1 MSRNNSLN
9 SIKDE
14 IDKKVKI
21 VVVSKTRSKKEI
33 LDIYNKD
40 HRDFGENK
48 VQEILEKHEKLPK
61 DIRWHFIGHLQTN
74 KVKYIIPFISLVH
87 SVDSLK
93 LLEEIN
99 KRAKAKN
106 KIIKCL
112 IQVKIANE
120 ESKYGFKINEISD
133 VMNYASEL
141 EHILIKGLMGMATNT
156 DNNNLIDREFKLLNT
171 EFKKYKSKIFNVLSM
186 GMSNDYILAISNES
200 NMLRLGSIIWG
211 KKIIMK
217 KKIFTANAPAAI
229 GPYSQAILSN
239 ETLYC
244 SGQIALDIDG
254 NLQNSNIE
262 DETFQIFKNINAIL
276 KEVNMT
282 FENIVKST
290 IFLKNMD
297 DFSTVNTV
305 YAKHFKSTPPARETV
320 EVSRLPKNVNIEISV
335 IAVK

>member
-1 MSRNNSLN
+1 MSCNNSLN

-93 LLEEIN
+93 LLKEIN

-106 KIIKCL
+106 KIINCL

-156 DNNNLIDREFKLLNT
+156 DNNNLIDKEFKLLNT

-186 GMSNDYILAISNES
+186 GMSNDYKLAINNES
-200 NMLRLGSIIWG
+200 NMLRLGSII
-211 KKIIMK
+211 
-217 KKIFTANAPAAI
+217 
-229 GPYSQAILSN
+229 
-239 ETLYC
+239 
-244 SGQIALDIDG
+244 
-254 NLQNSNIE
+254 
-262 DETFQIFKNINAIL
+262 
-276 KEVNMT
+276 
-282 FENIVKST
+282 FERK
-290 IFLKNMD
+290 
-297 DFSTVNTV
+297 
-305 YAKHFKSTPPARETV
+305 
-320 EVSRLPKNVNIEISV
+320 
-335 IAVK
+335 

>member
-48 VQEILEKHEKLPK
+48 VQEILEKHEKLPN

-74 KVKYIIPFISLVH
+74 KVKHIIPFISLVH

-93 LLEEIN
+93 LLKEIN

-106 KIIKCL
+106 KIINCL

-133 VMNYASEL
+133 VMSYASKL

-156 DNNNLIDREFKLLNT
+156 DNNNLIDKEFKLLNT

-186 GMSNDYILAISNES
+186 GMSNDYKLAINNES
-200 NMLRLGSIIWG
+200 NMLRLGSII
-211 KKIIMK
+211 
-217 KKIFTANAPAAI
+217 
-229 GPYSQAILSN
+229 
-239 ETLYC
+239 
-244 SGQIALDIDG
+244 
-254 NLQNSNIE
+254 
-262 DETFQIFKNINAIL
+262 
-276 KEVNMT
+276 
-282 FENIVKST
+282 FERK
-290 IFLKNMD
+290 
-297 DFSTVNTV
+297 
-305 YAKHFKSTPPARETV
+305 
-320 EVSRLPKNVNIEISV
+320 
-335 IAVK
+335 

>member
-1 MSRNNSLN
+1 MSCNNSLN

-40 HRDFGENK
+40 HKDFGENK

-74 KVKYIIPFISLVH
+74 KVKYIIPFISLIH

-93 LLEEIN
+93 LLKEIN

-106 KIIKCL
+106 KIINCL

-156 DNNNLIDREFKLLNT
+156 DNNNLIDKEFKLLNT

-186 GMSNDYILAISNES
+186 GMSNDYKLAINNES
-200 NMLRLGSIIWG
+200 NMLRLGSII
-211 KKIIMK
+211 
-217 KKIFTANAPAAI
+217 
-229 GPYSQAILSN
+229 
-239 ETLYC
+239 
-244 SGQIALDIDG
+244 
-254 NLQNSNIE
+254 
-262 DETFQIFKNINAIL
+262 
-276 KEVNMT
+276 
-282 FENIVKST
+282 FERK
-290 IFLKNMD
+290 
-297 DFSTVNTV
+297 
-305 YAKHFKSTPPARETV
+305 
-320 EVSRLPKNVNIEISV
+320 
-335 IAVK
+335 

>member
-40 HRDFGENK
+40 HIDFGENK

-74 KVKYIIPFISLVH
+74 KVKYIVPFISLIH

-93 LLEEIN
+93 LLKEIN
-99 KRAKAKN
+99 KRAKIKN
-106 KIIKCL
+106 KVINCL

-133 VMNYASEL
+133 VMSYASEL

-156 DNNNLIDREFKLLNT
+156 DNNNLINKEFKLLNT
-171 EFKKYKSKIFNVLSM
+171 EFKKYKSVNFDVLSM
-186 GMSNDYILAISNES
+186 GMSNDYRVALEE
-200 NMLRLGSIIWG
+200 GSTIIRVG
-211 KKIIMK
+211 T
-217 KKIFTANAPAAI
+217 KIFGERI
-229 GPYSQAILSN
+229 KWIL
-239 ETLYC
+239 E
-244 SGQIALDIDG
+244 
-254 NLQNSNIE
+254 
-262 DETFQIFKNINAIL
+262 
-276 KEVNMT
+276 
-282 FENIVKST
+282 
-290 IFLKNMD
+290 
-297 DFSTVNTV
+297 
-305 YAKHFKSTPPARETV
+305 
-320 EVSRLPKNVNIEISV
+320 
-335 IAVK
+335 

>member
-48 VQEILEKHEKLPK
+48 VQEILEKHEKLPN

-93 LLEEIN
+93 LLKEIN

-106 KIIKCL
+106 KIINCL

-133 VMNYASEL
+133 VMSYASEL

-156 DNNNLIDREFKLLNT
+156 DNNNLIDKEFKLLNT

-186 GMSNDYILAISNES
+186 GMSNDYKLAISNES
-200 NMLRLGSIIWG
+200 NMIRLGSIIFG
-211 KKIIMK
+211 IRK
-217 KKIFTANAPAAI
+217 
-229 GPYSQAILSN
+229 
-239 ETLYC
+239 
-244 SGQIALDIDG
+244 
-254 NLQNSNIE
+254 
-262 DETFQIFKNINAIL
+262 
-276 KEVNMT
+276 
-282 FENIVKST
+282 
-290 IFLKNMD
+290 
-297 DFSTVNTV
+297 
-305 YAKHFKSTPPARETV
+305 
-320 EVSRLPKNVNIEISV
+320 
-335 IAVK
+335 

>member
-40 HRDFGENK
+40 HKDFGENK

-93 LLEEIN
+93 LLKEIN

-106 KIIKCL
+106 KIINCL

-133 VMNYASEL
+133 VMSYASEL

-156 DNNNLIDREFKLLNT
+156 DNNNLIDKEFKLLNT

-186 GMSNDYILAISNES
+186 GMSNDYKLAISNES
-200 NMLRLGSIIWG
+200 NMIRLGSIIFG
-211 KKIIMK
+211 IRK
-217 KKIFTANAPAAI
+217 
-229 GPYSQAILSN
+229 
-239 ETLYC
+239 
-244 SGQIALDIDG
+244 
-254 NLQNSNIE
+254 
-262 DETFQIFKNINAIL
+262 
-276 KEVNMT
+276 
-282 FENIVKST
+282 
-290 IFLKNMD
+290 
-297 DFSTVNTV
+297 
-305 YAKHFKSTPPARETV
+305 
-320 EVSRLPKNVNIEISV
+320 
-335 IAVK
+335 

>member
-33 LDIYNKD
+33 LGIYNKD

-48 VQEILEKHEKLPK
+48 VQEILEKHEKLPN

-93 LLEEIN
+93 LLKEIN

-106 KIIKCL
+106 KIINCL

-133 VMNYASEL
+133 VMSYASEL

-156 DNNNLIDREFKLLNT
+156 DNNNLIDKEFKLLNT

-186 GMSNDYILAISNES
+186 GMSNDYKLAINNES
-200 NMLRLGSIIWG
+200 NMIRLGSIIFG
-211 KKIIMK
+211 RRK
-217 KKIFTANAPAAI
+217 
-229 GPYSQAILSN
+229 
-239 ETLYC
+239 
-244 SGQIALDIDG
+244 
-254 NLQNSNIE
+254 
-262 DETFQIFKNINAIL
+262 
-276 KEVNMT
+276 
-282 FENIVKST
+282 
-290 IFLKNMD
+290 
-297 DFSTVNTV
+297 
-305 YAKHFKSTPPARETV
+305 
-320 EVSRLPKNVNIEISV
+320 
-335 IAVK
+335 

>member
-1 MSRNNSLN
+1 MRCKNSLN

-21 VVVSKTRSKKEI
+21 VIVSKTRSKKEI
-33 LDIYNKD
+33 LDIYNKN

-48 VQEILEKHEKLPK
+48 VQEILEKYEKLPK

-93 LLEEIN
+93 LLKEIN

-106 KIIKCL
+106 KIINCL

-133 VMNYASEL
+133 VMSYASEL

-156 DNNNLIDREFKLLNT
+156 DNNNLIDKEFKLLNT

-186 GMSNDYILAISNES
+186 GMSNDYKLAINNES
-200 NMLRLGSIIWG
+200 NMLRLGSII
-211 KKIIMK
+211 
-217 KKIFTANAPAAI
+217 
-229 GPYSQAILSN
+229 
-239 ETLYC
+239 
-244 SGQIALDIDG
+244 
-254 NLQNSNIE
+254 
-262 DETFQIFKNINAIL
+262 
-276 KEVNMT
+276 
-282 FENIVKST
+282 FERK
-290 IFLKNMD
+290 
-297 DFSTVNTV
+297 
-305 YAKHFKSTPPARETV
+305 
-320 EVSRLPKNVNIEISV
+320 
-335 IAVK
+335 

>member
-33 LDIYNKD
+33 LDIYNED

-48 VQEILEKHEKLPK
+48 VQEILEKHEKLPN

-93 LLEEIN
+93 LLKEIN

-106 KIIKCL
+106 KIINCL

-133 VMNYASEL
+133 VMSYASEL

-156 DNNNLIDREFKLLNT
+156 DNNNLINKEFKLLNT

-186 GMSNDYILAISNES
+186 GMSNDYKLAISNES
-200 NMLRLGSIIWG
+200 NMIRLGSIIFG
-211 KKIIMK
+211 IRK
-217 KKIFTANAPAAI
+217 
-229 GPYSQAILSN
+229 
-239 ETLYC
+239 
-244 SGQIALDIDG
+244 
-254 NLQNSNIE
+254 
-262 DETFQIFKNINAIL
+262 
-276 KEVNMT
+276 
-282 FENIVKST
+282 
-290 IFLKNMD
+290 
-297 DFSTVNTV
+297 
-305 YAKHFKSTPPARETV
+305 
-320 EVSRLPKNVNIEISV
+320 
-335 IAVK
+335 

>member
-33 LDIYNKD
+33 LGIYNKD

-48 VQEILEKHEKLPK
+48 VQEILEKHEKLPE

-74 KVKYIIPFISLVH
+74 KVKYIIPFISLIH

-93 LLEEIN
+93 LLKEIN

-106 KIIKCL
+106 KIINCL

-156 DNNNLIDREFKLLNT
+156 DNNNLIDKEFKLLNT

-186 GMSNDYILAISNES
+186 GMSNDYKLAINNES
-200 NMLRLGSIIWG
+200 NMLRLGSII
-211 KKIIMK
+211 
-217 KKIFTANAPAAI
+217 
-229 GPYSQAILSN
+229 
-239 ETLYC
+239 
-244 SGQIALDIDG
+244 
-254 NLQNSNIE
+254 
-262 DETFQIFKNINAIL
+262 
-276 KEVNMT
+276 
-282 FENIVKST
+282 FERK
-290 IFLKNMD
+290 
-297 DFSTVNTV
+297 
-305 YAKHFKSTPPARETV
+305 
-320 EVSRLPKNVNIEISV
+320 
-335 IAVK
+335 

>member
-9 SIKDE
+9 SIKNE
-14 IDKKVKI
+14 ISKKVKI

-33 LDIYNKD
+33 LDIYNND

-93 LLEEIN
+93 LLKEIN
-99 KRAKAKN
+99 KRARAKN

-156 DNNNLIDREFKLLNT
+156 DNNNLIDKEFKLLNT

-186 GMSNDYILAISNES
+186 GMSNDYKLAINNES
-200 NMLRLGSIIWG
+200 NMLRLGSIIFG
-211 KKIIMK
+211 VRKK
-217 KKIFTANAPAAI
+217 
-229 GPYSQAILSN
+229 L
-239 ETLYC
+239 
-244 SGQIALDIDG
+244 
-254 NLQNSNIE
+254 
-262 DETFQIFKNINAIL
+262 
-276 KEVNMT
+276 
-282 FENIVKST
+282 
-290 IFLKNMD
+290 
-297 DFSTVNTV
+297 
-305 YAKHFKSTPPARETV
+305 
-320 EVSRLPKNVNIEISV
+320 
-335 IAVK
+335 

>member
-1 MSRNNSLN
+1 MSCNNSLN

-48 VQEILEKHEKLPK
+48 VQEILEKHEKLPN

-93 LLEEIN
+93 LLKEIN

-106 KIIKCL
+106 KIINCL

-133 VMNYASEL
+133 VMSYASEL
-141 EHILIKGLMGMATNT
+141 DHILIKGLMGMATNT

-186 GMSNDYILAISNES
+186 GMSNDYKLAINNES
-200 NMLRLGSIIWG
+200 NLIRLGSIIFG
-211 KKIIMK
+211 IRK
-217 KKIFTANAPAAI
+217 
-229 GPYSQAILSN
+229 
-239 ETLYC
+239 
-244 SGQIALDIDG
+244 
-254 NLQNSNIE
+254 
-262 DETFQIFKNINAIL
+262 
-276 KEVNMT
+276 
-282 FENIVKST
+282 
-290 IFLKNMD
+290 
-297 DFSTVNTV
+297 
-305 YAKHFKSTPPARETV
+305 
-320 EVSRLPKNVNIEISV
+320 
-335 IAVK
+335 

>member
-1 MSRNNSLN
+1 MSLNNSLN
-9 SIKDE
+9 TIKDE

-48 VQEILEKHEKLPK
+48 VQEILEKHEKLPN

-93 LLEEIN
+93 LLKEIN

-106 KIIKCL
+106 KIINCL

-133 VMNYASEL
+133 VMSYASEL

-156 DNNNLIDREFKLLNT
+156 DNNNLIDKEFKLLNT

-186 GMSNDYILAISNES
+186 GMSNDYKLAINNES
-200 NMLRLGSIIWG
+200 NLIRLGSIIFG
-211 KKIIMK
+211 IRK
-217 KKIFTANAPAAI
+217 
-229 GPYSQAILSN
+229 
-239 ETLYC
+239 
-244 SGQIALDIDG
+244 
-254 NLQNSNIE
+254 
-262 DETFQIFKNINAIL
+262 
-276 KEVNMT
+276 
-282 FENIVKST
+282 
-290 IFLKNMD
+290 
-297 DFSTVNTV
+297 
-305 YAKHFKSTPPARETV
+305 
-320 EVSRLPKNVNIEISV
+320 
-335 IAVK
+335 

>member
-33 LDIYNKD
+33 LDIYNKNY
-40 HRDFGENK
+40 RDFGENK

-74 KVKYIIPFISLVH
+74 KVKYIIPFISLIH

-93 LLEEIN
+93 LLKEIN

-106 KIIKCL
+106 KIINCL

-133 VMNYASEL
+133 VMSYASEL

-156 DNNNLIDREFKLLNT
+156 DNNNLIDKEFKLLNT

-186 GMSNDYILAISNES
+186 GMSNDYKLAISNES
-200 NMLRLGSIIWG
+200 NMIRLGSIIFG
-211 KKIIMK
+211 VRK
-217 KKIFTANAPAAI
+217 
-229 GPYSQAILSN
+229 
-239 ETLYC
+239 
-244 SGQIALDIDG
+244 
-254 NLQNSNIE
+254 
-262 DETFQIFKNINAIL
+262 
-276 KEVNMT
+276 
-282 FENIVKST
+282 
-290 IFLKNMD
+290 
-297 DFSTVNTV
+297 
-305 YAKHFKSTPPARETV
+305 
-320 EVSRLPKNVNIEISV
+320 
-335 IAVK
+335 

>member
-74 KVKYIIPFISLVH
+74 KVKYIIPFISLIH

-93 LLEEIN
+93 LLKEIN

-106 KIIKCL
+106 KIINCL

-156 DNNNLIDREFKLLNT
+156 DNNNLIDKEFKLLNT

-186 GMSNDYILAISNES
+186 GMSNDYKLAISNES
-200 NMLRLGSIIWG
+200 NMLRLGSII
-211 KKIIMK
+211 
-217 KKIFTANAPAAI
+217 
-229 GPYSQAILSN
+229 
-239 ETLYC
+239 
-244 SGQIALDIDG
+244 
-254 NLQNSNIE
+254 
-262 DETFQIFKNINAIL
+262 
-276 KEVNMT
+276 
-282 FENIVKST
+282 FERK
-290 IFLKNMD
+290 
-297 DFSTVNTV
+297 
-305 YAKHFKSTPPARETV
+305 
-320 EVSRLPKNVNIEISV
+320 
-335 IAVK
+335 

>member
-1 MSRNNSLN
+1 MNCNNSLN

-93 LLEEIN
+93 LLKEIN

-106 KIIKCL
+106 KIINCL

-133 VMNYASEL
+133 VMSYASEL

-156 DNNNLIDREFKLLNT
+156 DNNNLIDKEFKLLNT

-186 GMSNDYILAISNES
+186 GMSNDYKLAISNES
-200 NMLRLGSIIWG
+200 NMIRLGSIIFG
-211 KKIIMK
+211 IRK
-217 KKIFTANAPAAI
+217 
-229 GPYSQAILSN
+229 
-239 ETLYC
+239 
-244 SGQIALDIDG
+244 
-254 NLQNSNIE
+254 
-262 DETFQIFKNINAIL
+262 
-276 KEVNMT
+276 
-282 FENIVKST
+282 
-290 IFLKNMD
+290 
-297 DFSTVNTV
+297 
-305 YAKHFKSTPPARETV
+305 
-320 EVSRLPKNVNIEISV
+320 
-335 IAVK
+335 

>member
-33 LDIYNKD
+33 LDIYNED

-48 VQEILEKHEKLPK
+48 VQEILEKHEKLPN

-93 LLEEIN
+93 LLKEIN

-106 KIIKCL
+106 KIINCL

-133 VMNYASEL
+133 VMSYASEL

-156 DNNNLIDREFKLLNT
+156 DNNNLIDIEFKLLNT

-186 GMSNDYILAISNES
+186 GMSNDYKLAISNES
-200 NMLRLGSIIWG
+200 NMIRLGSIIFG
-211 KKIIMK
+211 IRK
-217 KKIFTANAPAAI
+217 
-229 GPYSQAILSN
+229 
-239 ETLYC
+239 
-244 SGQIALDIDG
+244 
-254 NLQNSNIE
+254 
-262 DETFQIFKNINAIL
+262 
-276 KEVNMT
+276 
-282 FENIVKST
+282 
-290 IFLKNMD
+290 
-297 DFSTVNTV
+297 
-305 YAKHFKSTPPARETV
+305 
-320 EVSRLPKNVNIEISV
+320 
-335 IAVK
+335 

>member
-33 LDIYNKD
+33 LGIYNKD

-74 KVKYIIPFISLVH
+74 KVKYIIPFISLIH

-93 LLEEIN
+93 LLKEIN

-106 KIIKCL
+106 KIINCL

-133 VMNYASEL
+133 IMSYASEL
-141 EHILIKGLMGMATNT
+141 ENILIKGLMGMATNT
-156 DNNNLIDREFKLLNT
+156 NNNNLIDKEFKLLNT

-186 GMSNDYILAISNES
+186 GMSNDYKLAINNES
-200 NMLRLGSIIWG
+200 NMLRLGSII
-211 KKIIMK
+211 
-217 KKIFTANAPAAI
+217 
-229 GPYSQAILSN
+229 
-239 ETLYC
+239 
-244 SGQIALDIDG
+244 
-254 NLQNSNIE
+254 
-262 DETFQIFKNINAIL
+262 
-276 KEVNMT
+276 
-282 FENIVKST
+282 FERK
-290 IFLKNMD
+290 
-297 DFSTVNTV
+297 
-305 YAKHFKSTPPARETV
+305 
-320 EVSRLPKNVNIEISV
+320 
-335 IAVK
+335 

>member
-1 MSRNNSLN
+1 MRSNNSLN

-33 LDIYNKD
+33 LDIYNND

-48 VQEILEKHEKLPK
+48 VQEILEKHEKLPQ

-93 LLEEIN
+93 LLKEIN
-99 KRAKAKN
+99 KRARAKN

-156 DNNNLIDREFKLLNT
+156 DNNNLIDKEFKLLNT

-186 GMSNDYILAISNES
+186 GMSNDYKLAINNES
-200 NMLRLGSIIWG
+200 NMLRLGSII
-211 KKIIMK
+211 
-217 KKIFTANAPAAI
+217 
-229 GPYSQAILSN
+229 
-239 ETLYC
+239 
-244 SGQIALDIDG
+244 
-254 NLQNSNIE
+254 
-262 DETFQIFKNINAIL
+262 
-276 KEVNMT
+276 
-282 FENIVKST
+282 FERK
-290 IFLKNMD
+290 
-297 DFSTVNTV
+297 
-305 YAKHFKSTPPARETV
+305 
-320 EVSRLPKNVNIEISV
+320 
-335 IAVK
+335 